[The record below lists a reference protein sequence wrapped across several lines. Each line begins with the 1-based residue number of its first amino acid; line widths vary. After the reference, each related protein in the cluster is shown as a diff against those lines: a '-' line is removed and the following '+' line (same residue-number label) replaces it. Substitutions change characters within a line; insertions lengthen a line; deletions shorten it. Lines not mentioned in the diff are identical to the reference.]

1 MELNSTKIKIYLNK
15 LNEDSNP
22 NWGIM
27 NSSQMLYHCN
37 KYIEVSFGIKKI
49 YFVNRILFRVF
60 FRYFFLQYLK
70 YLDFDITKFKKN
82 SKTLKIFK
90 SYPLSIDFN
99 NEKER
104 LIENLN
110 KVQNIDV
117 KTTQHQLYGYISSN
131 LFKKLITFHTSYHF
145 NQFGILSD

>member
-37 KYIEVSFGIKKI
+37 KYIEVSFGFKKI
-49 YFVNRILFRVF
+49 YFVNRIIFRVF

-70 YLDFDITKFKKN
+70 YLEFDITKFKKN
-82 SKTLKIFK
+82 SKTLKFFK

-131 LFKKLITFHTSYHF
+131 LFKKLITFHTLYHF

>member
-49 YFVNRILFRVF
+49 YFVNRILFRAF
-60 FRYFFLQYLK
+60 FRCFFLHYLK

-82 SKTLKIFK
+82 STTLKVFK

-99 NEKER
+99 NEKKR

-110 KVQNIDV
+110 KVQNIDA
-117 KTTQHQLYGYISSN
+117 KIIQHQLYGKISSN
-131 LFKKLITFHTSYHF
+131 LFKRLIAFHTSYHF

>member
-49 YFVNRILFRVF
+49 YFVNRILFRAF

-70 YLDFDITKFKKN
+70 YIEFDITKFKKN
-82 SKTLKIFK
+82 STTLKVLK
-90 SYPLSIDFN
+90 SNPLSIDFN
-99 NEKER
+99 NEKKR

-110 KVQNIDV
+110 KVQNIDT
-117 KTTQHQLYGYISSN
+117 KIIQHQLYGKISSN
-131 LFKKLITFHTSYHF
+131 LFKRLIAFHTSYHF
-145 NQFGILSD
+145 SQFGILSD

>member
-1 MELNSTKIKIYLNK
+1 MELNSSKIYLNK

-70 YLDFDITKFKKN
+70 YLEFDITKFKKN
-82 SKTLKIFK
+82 AKTLKIFK

-104 LIENLN
+104 LIENLK
-110 KVQNIDV
+110 KVRNIDD
-117 KTTQHQLYGYISSN
+117 KTIQHQLYGYISSN
-131 LFKKLITFHTSYHF
+131 LFKKLIVFHTSYHF
-145 NQFGILSD
+145 SQFGILSD

>member
-37 KYIEVSFGIKKI
+37 KYIEVCLGIKKI

-70 YLDFDITKFKKN
+70 YLEFDITKFKKN
-82 SKTLKIFK
+82 SKTLKFFK

-131 LFKKLITFHTSYHF
+131 LFKKLITFHTLYHF

>member
-1 MELNSTKIKIYLNK
+1 MELNSIKIKIYLNK

-49 YFVNRILFRVF
+49 YFVNRIIFRVF

-70 YLDFDITKFKKN
+70 YLEFDITKFKKN

-90 SYPLSIDFN
+90 SYPLSIDFK

>member
-1 MELNSTKIKIYLNK
+1 MIITQTKIILPGK
-15 LNEDSNP
+15 LFFAQKANNSF
-22 NWGIM
+22 IM
-27 NSSQMLYHCN
+27 FVLCN

-70 YLDFDITKFKKN
+70 YLEFDITKFKKN
-82 SKTLKIFK
+82 STTLKVFK

-99 NEKER
+99 NEKKR

-110 KVQNIDV
+110 KVQNIDA
-117 KTTQHQLYGYISSN
+117 KIIQHQLYGKISSN
-131 LFKKLITFHTSYHF
+131 LFKRLIAFHTSYHF
-145 NQFGILSD
+145 SQFGILSD

>member
-1 MELNSTKIKIYLNK
+1 MELNSTKIKIYLHK

-22 NWGIM
+22 SWGIM

-37 KYIEVSFGIKKI
+37 KYIDVSFGINKI

-70 YLDFDITKFKKN
+70 HLEFDITKFKKN
-82 SKTLKIFK
+82 STTLKIFK

-104 LIENLN
+104 LIQNLN
-110 KVQNIDV
+110 KVQNINA
-117 KTTQHQLYGYISSN
+117 KIIHHQLYGNISSN
-131 LFKKLITFHTSYHF
+131 LFKKLIAFHTSYHF
-145 NQFGILSD
+145 SQFGILSD

>member
-49 YFVNRILFRVF
+49 YFANRILFRVF

-70 YLDFDITKFKKN
+70 YLEFDITKFKKN

-131 LFKKLITFHTSYHF
+131 LFKKLITFHTLYHF

>member
-70 YLDFDITKFKKN
+70 YLEFDITKFKKN

-90 SYPLSIDFN
+90 SYPLSIDFK